1 MHLKANIA
9 LGIDVCKRFLDVVHS
24 TNAQACRF
32 DNSPAGL
39 SALMRWLSTQPA
51 VQVMV
56 LESTGGHEALAFR
69 TLSAA
74 GSNVAVVNP
83 KRVRDFARAAG
94 ILAKTDRLDAAVLAQ
109 YAIAMGVNVSVPKNT
124 AVVELQAWLHRRTQ
138 LVAMQTAERNR
149 RALASPSVRK
159 HIDRFL
165 KLLRADHQNHRSEA
179 QGGAQSS
186 TRLERPACTARWP
199 QGPGSTD
206 SCLAHCQLARAGR
219 LGSTPHRRL
228 GRGRAI
234 CLRFRLLSRSAP
246 YPRRTR
252 APPHYALLGRLE
264 RHQTRS
270 DAEGLLSI
278 AARSRQSQ
286 KGGARRLHAQTANH
300 HQCHFSP
307 EHALQRTTGGARG
320 MNTVA
325 ARTR

>member
-165 KLLRADHQNHRSEA
+165 KLLRADIKSIDQKLKAALKA
-179 QGGAQSS
+179 Q
-186 TRLERPACTARWP
+186 PAW
-199 QGPGSTD
+199 SD
-206 SCLAHCQLARAGR
+206 QLALLDGLKGLGPLTRAWLIASLPELGALDRRRIAALVGVAPFACDSGSYRGQRHIRGGRAHLRTMLYLAALSATRHDPTLKAFYQSLLARGKAKKVALVACMRKLLTIINAIFRQNTPYRGR
-219 LGSTPHRRL
+219 L
-228 GRGRAI
+228 
-234 CLRFRLLSRSAP
+234 
-246 YPRRTR
+246 
-252 APPHYALLGRLE
+252 
-264 RHQTRS
+264 
-270 DAEGLLSI
+270 
-278 AARSRQSQ
+278 AAQE
-286 KGGARRLHAQTANH
+286 A
-300 HQCHFSP
+300 
-307 EHALQRTTGGARG
+307 
-320 MNTVA
+320 
-325 ARTR
+325 